1 MARVLDAETVVVGM
15 RPAVAI
21 TLVELGLSLEG
32 VRTAL
37 DVEKGMDLLQGRGC
51 GGGPGRT
58 SMSVTKDETIP
69 IRASDDVV
77 LVRQAVRK
85 WSIEQGFSLVD
96 QTKMITAASELARN
110 TLDYGG
116 GGTVR
121 LEALED
127 GVRKGLR
134 LTFEDQGPGI
144 PDLELA
150 LTDGYTTGK
159 GLGMGLS
166 GSKRLVNE
174 FEIDSR
180 VGEGTRVTIT
190 RWK

>member
-1 MARVLDAETVVVGM
+1 MLVL
-15 RPAVAI
+15 
-21 TLVELGLSLEG
+21 
-32 VRTAL
+32 
-37 DVEKGMDLLQGRGC
+37 
-51 GGGPGRT
+51 
-58 SMSVTKDETIP
+58 KDEDLQ
-69 IRASDDVV
+69 IRISDDVV

-110 TLDYGG
+110 ALDHGG

-127 GVRKGLR
+127 RGRMGLR

-144 PDLELA
+144 PDLDRA
-150 LTDGYTTGK
+150 LTDGYTTGR
-159 GLGMGLS
+159 GMGMGLS

-174 FEIDSR
+174 FEIHSR
-180 VGEGTRVTIT
+180 VGEG
-190 RWK
+190 